1 MLVSRLF
8 TFAHQHETKYPRQ
21 PQANRNKMLDTTR
34 SRGRPRVYTAGR
46 VEISEDLGRVPSRL
60 ILNQKGSRSILR
72 SQNVLK
78 TRH

>member
-1 MLVSRLF
+1 
-8 TFAHQHETKYPRQ
+8 
-21 PQANRNKMLDTTR
+21 MLDTTR